1 MTIES
6 HHDLSELRALGLVA
20 AGIRDRVAAAA
31 VGGVTTRNLDELA
44 RKLAGRAGARSAP
57 QDEYDFPGFVCLS
70 VNDAVVHGIPD
81 AHVLQAGDLLT
92 VDVTITRGGYVVDTA
107 TTVEVGAGS
116 NRLAACAAS
125 ALDRGLGALAQSR
138 GLPATGMA
146 IETEVQGWG
155 YHILRQLCGHGVGR
169 RIHEWPAVP
178 NFGDPATAFPLWD
191 GLVLAVEPIIAERRA
206 DVVEDDDGWTLR
218 TSNGCRAAH
227 CEHTVVIT
235 PNGVTIL
242 TGPEIESGR

>member
-6 HHDLSELRALGLVA
+6 HHDLAELRALGLVA

-57 QDEYDFPGFVCLS
+57 QDEYDFPGFICLS

-81 AHVLQAGDLLT
+81 AHVLQTGDLLT

-107 TTVEVGAGS
+107 TTVEVGARS

-125 ALDRGLGALAQSR
+125 ALDCGLGALAQSR
-138 GLPATGMA
+138 GLPATGMDA
-146 IETEVQGWG
+146 GAAVSMIASSMAGCSVEG
-155 YHILRQLCGHGVGR
+155 ICGEPRGRDHASPCHGMCISR
-169 RIHEWPAVP
+169 R
-178 NFGDPATAFPLWD
+178 
-191 GLVLAVEPIIAERRA
+191 R
-206 DVVEDDDGWTLR
+206 
-218 TSNGCRAAH
+218 
-227 CEHTVVIT
+227 
-235 PNGVTIL
+235 
-242 TGPEIESGR
+242 